1 MRAYAIGRLPAGP
14 IAFPLRT
21 VMPMSA
27 AEEAWSIGRLLQW
40 TTDYLRRHQ
49 VESPRLDAE
58 VLLAEAVG
66 CKRIELYTRFDE
78 VPGESVRQK
87 FREFVRQRAQ
97 GRPVA
102 YLIGHREFFSLDF
115 TVSDAVLIPR
125 PETEFVVVALR
136 DRAQAAARPSPLVAD
151 VGTGSGVLAVC
162 AARYLP
168 GSRVV
173 ACDTSRDALAV
184 AAANAQRHGVAD
196 RIRFFQSDLLAD
208 VPADEPFDFIVSNPP
223 YVSEAEYERLPAD
236 VRLHEPRAALLSGPQ
251 GTEVIERLAAE
262 AVERLRPGGWLL
274 VEISPM
280 IHQAVT
286 AVFSPPQ
293 WQLGETVMDL
303 ARLPRVVQAMKV

>member
-1 MRAYAIGRLPAGP
+1 
-14 IAFPLRT
+14 
-21 VMPMSA
+21 MSA
-27 AEEAWSIGRLLQW
+27 AEETWSIGRLLQW

-49 VESPRLDAE
+49 VDSPRLDAE

-78 VPGESVRQK
+78 VPGPTVREQ
-87 FREFVRQRAQ
+87 FRDFVRQRAQ

-115 TVSDAVLIPR
+115 TVTDAVLIPR

-136 DRAQAAARPSPLVAD
+136 DRAQAGRHSAPLVAD

-173 ACDTSRDALAV
+173 ACDTSRKALAV
-184 AAANAQRHGVAD
+184 AAANAERHGVAD
-196 RIRFFQSDLLAD
+196 RVRFFESDLLVD

-223 YVSEAEYERLPAD
+223 YVSEAEYAQLPAD
-236 VRLHEPRAALLSGPQ
+236 VRLHEPREALLAGPK

-262 AVERLRPGGWLL
+262 AVERLRSGGWLL

-280 IHQAVT
+280 IHQAVV
-286 AVFSPPQ
+286 ALFSSPQ
-293 WQLGETVMDL
+293 WALGETVTDL